1 MFTGNEQDYFERLLD
16 ERFNHVHSKL
26 DQQLHLQ
33 KVANGRTSKL
43 ENKVEELEV
52 MYAKSSGHW
61 SGINKAILI
70 FLTVIGI
77 VTGAIA
83 TMLWH

>member
-16 ERFNHVHSKL
+16 ERFQHVHTKL
-26 DQQLHLQ
+26 DQQIQLQ

-43 ENKVEELEV
+43 ESKVEELE
-52 MYAKSSGHW
+52 MKYAKSSGHW
-61 SGINKAILI
+61 SGINKMILI
-70 FLTVIGI
+70 FLTIVGI
-77 VTGAIA
+77 VAGSVA